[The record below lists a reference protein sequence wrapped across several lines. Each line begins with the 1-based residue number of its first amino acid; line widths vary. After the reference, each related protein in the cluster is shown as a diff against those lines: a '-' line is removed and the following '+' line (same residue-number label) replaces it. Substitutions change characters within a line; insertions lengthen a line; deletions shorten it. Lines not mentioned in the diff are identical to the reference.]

1 MKNTFLTLLLTLLF
15 SSTFAQHS
23 LDSLQQNNIPIK
35 VGLVL
40 SGGGA
45 KGFAHIGVLK
55 VLEEANIKIDYIGG
69 TSMGAIVG
77 GLYASG
83 YNAAQIDSIFKTTN
97 FDAIIQDQIPRT
109 SKNYYIKRNDERYA
123 LTLPV
128 DNFRIGVPT
137 AFSKGLYV
145 YNLMAKLLHSARD
158 TKDFSKLPIP
168 FLCIATDIET
178 GEEVLLN
185 KGYLPQAISASAA
198 FPSLFA
204 PVEIDGRLLVDGGV
218 KNNYPIEEVLKM
230 GANYIIGVDVQDGLK
245 TRENLTGATKILV
258 QVTNLS
264 ISDGMS
270 KKMENTDIYIKPDIK
285 DYGVISFAEGNQIIE
300 KGAEAAREVFE
311 ELKKV
316 GTPGYINKGKKE
328 ISNEVIVDAININP
342 LENYTRSYVLGKIGI
357 KDQET
362 ITYKELRTGV
372 DNLAASRDFSTISYT
387 IDHDK
392 ECGETINFKLT
403 ENPIKTYFKVGAHY
417 DGLYKTSVL
426 ANLTRKKFLFKNDVI
441 SIDAIIGD
449 NIRYNFDYYIDNG
462 FHFSFGVKSNF
473 NTFSRN
479 VGTDFSDGELLELLG
494 VNSININFTDFS
506 NAVYLQTIFA
516 HKFVLGLG
524 IELKH
529 LKIKSETLSNNSPD
543 FDNSTYV
550 SAFGYLKYDSYDN
563 KYFPKK
569 GWYASGDFQY
579 YHSSTDFSQNFH
591 PFSIAKADAGY
602 AYSIT
607 KNFSANFQTEAGFK
621 IGADSVPY
629 FDFILGGY
637 GFEPLNNIRPFYGFD
652 FLSLS
657 GDSYIKSTLTI
668 DYSFFRKNHLNF
680 SANIAS
686 IEDGLFESPEW
697 PSARKHLGYSVG
709 YGLETMLGPMEIKY
723 TWSPELSKGFTF
735 VSIGYSF

>member
-1 MKNTFLTLLLTLLF
+1 MKNIFLTLFLTLLLT
-15 SSTFAQHS
+15 SSFAQNN
-23 LDSLQQNNIPIK
+23 LDSLKQNNIPIK

-55 VLEEANIKIDYIGG
+55 VLEEANVKIDYIGG

-83 YNAAQIDSIFKTTN
+83 WNATQIDSIFRTTD
-97 FDAIIQDQIPRT
+97 FDAVIQDQIPRS

-123 LTLPV
+123 LALPV

-137 AFSKGLYV
+137 AFSKGLYN
-145 YNLMAKLLHSARD
+145 YNLLAKLLHSARD
-158 TKDFSKLPIP
+158 INDFSKLPIP
-168 FLCIATDIET
+168 FICIATDIES
-178 GEEVLLN
+178 GQEILLD
-185 KGYLPQAISASAA
+185 KGYLPQAIAASAA

-204 PVEIDGRLLVDGGV
+204 PVEIDGQLLVDGGIR
-218 KNNYPIEEVLKM
+218 NNYPIEEVLKM

-245 TRENLTGATKILV
+245 SRDNLTGATQILV

-264 ISDGMS
+264 MSDRMRN
-270 KKMENTDIYIKPDIK
+270 KIEKTDVYINPDIR
-285 DYGVISFAEGNQIIE
+285 DYGVISFTEGNQIIQ
-300 KGAEAAREVFE
+300 KGSEAAEVVFE

-316 GTPGYINKGKKE
+316 GIPGYVNQGKVEQK
-328 ISNEVIVDAININP
+328 NQLIVDQIKINALN
-342 LENYTRSYVLGKIGI
+342 NYTNAYVLGKLGI
-357 KDQET
+357 KGQEY
-362 ITYKELRTGV
+362 ISYDELRKGV

-403 ENPIKTYFKVGAHY
+403 ENKIKTYFKVGAHY

-426 ANLTRKKFLFKNDVI
+426 ANLTRKKFIFKNDVI
-441 SIDAIIGD
+441 SLDAIVGD

-462 FHFSFGVKSNF
+462 FHFSFGVKSSF
-473 NTFSRN
+473 STFSRN
-479 VGTDFSDGELLELLG
+479 VSTDFSQGELLDLLG
-494 VNSININFTDFS
+494 VNSININFNDFA
-506 NAVYLQTIFA
+506 NAAYLQTIFA
-516 HKFVLGLG
+516 HKFVIGLG
-524 IELKH
+524 VELKH
-529 LKIKSETLSNNSPD
+529 LKIKSETLSNDTSD
-543 FDNSTYV
+543 FDNSTYL

-563 KYFPKK
+563 KYFPKT
-569 GWYASGDFQY
+569 GWYAQGDFQY
-579 YHSSTDFSQNFH
+579 YHSSSNFSQNFH

-602 AYSIT
+602 AHPIS

-668 DYSFFRKNHLNF
+668 DYNFFRKNHFNA
-680 SANIAS
+680 SMNMAS
-686 IEDGLFESPEW
+686 IVDGLFERPDW
-697 PSARKHLGYSVG
+697 PSARKYIGYSVG
-709 YGLETMLGPMEIKY
+709 YGLETILGPMEIKY
-723 TWSPELSKGFTF
+723 TWSPELSKGYTF
-735 VSIGYSF
+735 VAIGFSF

>member
-1 MKNTFLTLLLTLLF
+1 MKNFVLTFLLITLF
-15 SSTFAQHS
+15 SSSFAQKS
-23 LDSLQQNNIPIK
+23 IDSLAQNKTAVK
-35 VGLVL
+35 VGLIL

-55 VLEEANIKIDYIGG
+55 VLEEANVKIDFIGG
-69 TSMGAIVG
+69 TSMGAIIG

-83 YNAAQIDSIFKTTN
+83 YNASQIDSIFRKTD
-97 FDAIIQDQIPRT
+97 FEAVIQDQIPRS

-123 LTLPV
+123 LALPV

-137 AFSKGLYV
+137 AFSKGLYNF
-145 YNLMAKLLHSARD
+145 NLLSKLLHSARD
-158 TKDFSKLPIP
+158 IRDFSNLPIP
-168 FLCIATDIET
+168 FLCIGTDIET
-178 GEEVLLN
+178 GEEILLN
-185 KGYLPQAISASAA
+185 KGYLPQAIAASAA

-218 KNNYPIEEVLKM
+218 KNNYPIDEVIKM
-230 GANYIIGVDVQDGLK
+230 GATFIIGVDVQDGLQS
-245 TRENLTGATKILV
+245 RENLTGATKILV

-264 ISDGMS
+264 ISEGMS
-270 KKMENTDIYIKPDIK
+270 EKIDKTDIYIKPDIK
-285 DYGVISFAEGNQIIE
+285 NYGVISFAEGNQIIE
-300 KGAEAAREVFE
+300 KGAEAARKVIEQ
-311 ELKKV
+311 LKNI
-316 GTPGYINKGKKE
+316 GTPGYVNKGKKE
-328 ISNEVIVDAININP
+328 INNEIIVDRININP
-342 LENYTRSYVLGKIGI
+342 LENYTKSYVLGKIGI
-357 KDQET
+357 KDQES
-362 ITYKELRTGV
+362 ITYEELRNGV

-387 IDHDK
+387 IDHD
-392 ECGETINFKLT
+392 EEYGETINFKLT

-417 DGLYKTSVL
+417 DALYQTAVL

-441 SIDAIIGD
+441 SLDAIVGD

-462 FHFSFGVKSNF
+462 FHFSFGIKSSF
-473 NTFSRN
+473 STFSRN
-479 VGTDFSDGELLELLG
+479 VGTDFSEDELLELLG

-506 NAVYLQTIFA
+506 NAAYLQTIFA

-524 IELKH
+524 VEIKH
-529 LKIKSETLSNNSPD
+529 LKIKSETLSNSSPD
-543 FDNSTYV
+543 FDNSTYL

-579 YHSSTDFSQNFH
+579 YHYSTNFSNNFQ

-602 AYSIT
+602 AHSFT
-607 KNFSANFQTEAGFK
+607 RNFSANFQTEAGFK

-637 GFEPLNNIRPFYGFD
+637 GFEPLNNIRSFYGFD

-657 GDSYIKSTLTI
+657 GDSYIKSTLTF
-668 DYSFFRKNHLNF
+668 DYSFFRKNHINV
-680 SANIAS
+680 SANLAS
-686 IEDGLFESPEW
+686 IEDGLYESPEW
-697 PSARKHLGYSVG
+697 PSAHKYIGYSVG
-709 YGLETMLGPMEIKY
+709 YGLETILGPMEIKY

-735 VSIGYSF
+735 FAIGYSF